1 MSDIERGREEEAD
14 DRPVREAPPP
24 DLRLRGDPP
33 RVMRLSRKALA
44 VMGTV
49 AGVGIGGALIFALQ
63 PPSKKT
69 AEELY
74 NTDSRTTAETI
85 TSAPKDY
92 GDVPQLGPPLPGD
105 LGRPI
110 VGAQQRGET
119 IPPPPMGGPGGAPPT
134 PAQTAAEAARQRALQ
149 ERDTARTS
157 GVFLGGQGAG
167 GRGAVSPAGGGLP
180 GLNLPSLALGAPGA
194 VAGPAE
200 AASAAPSGSAR
211 RAFLN
216 GETDRRTTSTERL
229 TAPASPY
236 VLQAGSVISAALI
249 TGLRSDLPG
258 QITAQVTENV
268 YDSPTGRIL
277 LVPQGS
283 RLIADYDDQVG
294 FGQRR
299 VLLAWTRLILPDG
312 RSIVLERQPAGD
324 AAGFAGLEYK
334 VDEHWGGLAKAAG
347 LSTLLSF
354 GAEMATDSDDDLV
367 RALRQGGQTTFN
379 QAGQEIVRRQLNVP
393 PTLTIRP
400 GFPVRVL
407 VSRDLVL
414 APWGGPR

>member
-1 MSDIERGREEEAD
+1 MTDFDEDRE
-14 DRPVREAPPP
+14 DRPDEREVRRPPP

-33 RVMRLSRKALA
+33 KVMRLSRRTLGI
-44 VMGTV
+44 MGTV
-49 AGVGIGGALIFALQ
+49 AGVIIGGALIYALQ

-74 NTDSRTTAETI
+74 NTDSRTTAESI

-92 GDVPQLGPPLPGD
+92 GDVPKLGPPLPGD

-110 VGAQQRGET
+110 VSAQERGANV
-119 IPPPPMGGPGGAPPT
+119 PPPPMGSPSSERS
-134 PAQTAAEAARQRALQ
+134 PAQTAAEAARQRAQQ

-157 GVFLGGQGAG
+157 GVFMSGQGGRPASAG
-167 GRGAVSPAGGGLP
+167 DGAGLDLAAAAAASPGGSPAT
-180 GLNLPSLALGAPGA
+180 PSP
-194 VAGPAE
+194 
-200 AASAAPSGSAR
+200 AAPQGSAK

-216 GETDRRTTSTERL
+216 GETDRRTTSNERL
-229 TAPASPY
+229 EPPASSY
-236 VLQAGSVISAALI
+236 VVQAGSLISGALI

-258 QITAQVTENV
+258 QVTAQVTENV
-268 YDSPTGRIL
+268 YDSPTGRML
-277 LVPQGS
+277 LIPQGS
-283 RLIADYDDQVG
+283 RLIGDYDDQVG

-312 RSIVLERQPAGD
+312 RSILLERQPVGD
-324 AAGFAGLEYK
+324 VAGFAGLEDR
-334 VDEHWGGLAKAAG
+334 VDEDWGALAKAAS

-354 GAEMATDSDDDLV
+354 GAQLAAEDSSSELV
-367 RALRQGGQTTFN
+367 RALRDGGQNTLN

-393 PTLTIRP
+393 PTLTVRP

-414 APWGGPR
+414 APWGVPR